1 MDAAGGD
8 GGEVGWGACEFADLL
23 SIPTLPMFS
32 VVHAHRVETVVSDEG
47 AYLSI
52 SNSQNPPHPMRFGV
66 KLRQNQAGNVETDS
80 FVANISNNGS
90 EIEAEFVYTSENVDA
105 QESGWIVLSPAEAQQ
120 LGAALIAVA
129 GGYTQ
134 GKKASFTAE
143 SGSIKS
149 SSVGE

>member
-1 MDAAGGD
+1 
-8 GGEVGWGACEFADLL
+8 
-23 SIPTLPMFS
+23 
-32 VVHAHRVETVVSDEG
+32 
-47 AYLSI
+47 
-52 SNSQNPPHPMRFGV
+52 MRIGV
-66 KLRQNQAGNVETDS
+66 KLRQNQAGNIETDS
-80 FVANISNNGS
+80 FVAHISNNGS
-90 EIEAEFVYTSENVDA
+90 EIEAEFVYTSDNVHA

-143 SGSIKS
+143 LGSIKS